1 MKRIADIWTWLYFV
15 NMINGA
21 SNTLLI

>member
-15 NMINGA
+15 NMINDA
-21 SNTLLI
+21 SNALLI